1 MAARAKSFASARP
14 RLPLSNSRIGDLAC
28 PYRFE
33 QVHIKKFKEPKSSP
47 LIVGGAVHDFAEK
60 YQKNLAEKGVETDL
74 ATAMRFA
81 SEVAGRIPAEF
92 IESSDEAERL
102 MLGFAENHLARLDT
116 FQEAEL
122 ELAFRAD
129 WTKCSWMDPD
139 VFFRA
144 KIDRVDA
151 LVEDGAGVIE
161 ITDYSTSW
169 KIGDQKK
176 LQLEIYCM
184 AVALAMKG
192 GFEPT
197 EYRVYT
203 EFVRQNYRRGPE
215 VYAPGVV
222 EITQKRLM
230 QVSDQ
235 VEALRD
241 SATFPA
247 QPSSLCAWCRIPN
260 CPALTNE
267 ARDPSAIAGRLLLL
281 EREAK
286 QLEEQLKAH
295 AAAAGPVSVGD
306 LSYGYWPTETK
317 KIDREKWVQAGGD
330 LSALNVNLVS
340 ARKFMK
346 GRPDLQA
353 LVEIKSGSRWGARKE
368 GAVSED

>member
-1 MAARAKSFASARP
+1 MARAKSFASTRP

-33 QVHIKKFKEPKSSP
+33 QLHIKKFKEPKSSP
-47 LIVGGAVHDFAEK
+47 LIVGGAVHDFAER
-60 YQKNLAEKGVETDL
+60 YQKHLAEKGVETDITT
-74 ATAMRFA
+74 ATRFA
-81 SEVAGRIPAEF
+81 SEVAGQIPAEF

-102 MLGFAENHLARLDT
+102 MLQWAENHLARLDT
-116 FQEAEL
+116 YQEAEL
-122 ELAFRAD
+122 ELAFRED
-129 WTKCSWMDPD
+129 WSKCGWMDPA

-144 KIDRVDA
+144 KIDRVDLA
-151 LVEDGAGVIE
+151 EDGVIE

-192 GFEPT
+192 DMEVT
-197 EYRVYT
+197 EYRVFT

-222 EITQKRLM
+222 ELTQKRLL

-241 SATFPA
+241 RGVFPA

-267 ARDPSAIAGRLLLL
+267 ARDPSSIAGRLLLL

-286 QLEEQLKAH
+286 RLEEQLKAH

-317 KIDREKWVQAGGD
+317 KIDREKWVAAGG
-330 LSALNVNLVS
+330 SAEALNVNLVS

-368 GAVSED
+368 GVVNED